1 VRVLIVDDHEVVRR
15 GVRSLL
21 ASQADLDICGE
32 AVDGRDAIA
41 KALELRPD
49 VITMD
54 ISMPNLNGLEATRE
68 IRRILPDTPVLIMSQ
83 HDVPEMMKQALD
95 AGATAYIVKSAISTQ
110 LITALDRVR
119 HHEPAPGLVFGSA
132 QANADAQEVLRRSA
146 ELESALRES
155 EERFRLTFEHAGV
168 GMAHVAVNG
177 EWLRVNRKLCD
188 IVGYSASELR
198 SMKFQDITHPDDLPA
213 DLAQSEKV
221 VHGEL
226 DDFVMEKRYIRKDG
240 SIVWVN
246 LTVAARRD
254 SNGQFMHY
262 VSVVE
267 DITGR
272 KQAEEQLL
280 QTKQDLQITAANL
293 ASEAEALDK
302 LNVCSSR
309 LWRMDNLEDGL
320 AEMLGAVIELVGA
333 DKGNIQLLDPRKRVL
348 TIAVQRGFHQDF
360 LDSFQ
365 EVAADDPTA
374 CGRSLRD
381 ASRIVVEDVE
391 TDALFAPIRDI
402 ARAAGFRAV
411 ISTPL
416 MGSDGQPLGVIST
429 HFAKPYRPS
438 RESLRRL
445 DLYVRQAADFIQRCH
460 TERALRQSEEHFRAI
475 IDTTPECVKVVARD
489 GTIVHMNA
497 SGLKMLEAESAESL
511 IGKNFYEMIAP
522 QDREKYRAFNERIC
536 AGEKGSL
543 DYDITNLRGGSRH
556 LETHAAPFRQ
566 PDGTLLHLAVTRDV
580 TRRREAEEALK
591 EAEFSGRLLQLQDE
605 ERRRIARELHDGAGQ
620 LLAAMSM
627 NASRISREQDKLS
640 ASAVH
645 ALRENM
651 QLIERISAEIRNL
664 SRLLHPPLL
673 DEVGLMSA
681 LSEYVAGFS
690 SRSNIQ
696 VKLEMPANWQPLP
709 RDYELS
715 LFRIV
720 QECLTNVHRHS
731 GSPTAVVRLVPT
743 RSEIVLEVTDQ
754 GHGMAAE
761 VQQKFSHGASAGVGL
776 RGMRERVRQIGGSL
790 EINSRSNGTTVLVVL
805 PLREQTQS
813 PLQ

>member
-1 VRVLIVDDHEVVRR
+1 MRVLIVDDHEVVRR

-21 ASQADLDICGE
+21 ASQTDLDICGE

-119 HHEPAPGLVFGSA
+119 HPEPAPGLVFGSA

-168 GMAHVAVNG
+168 GMAHVAASG
-177 EWLRVNRKLCD
+177 AWLRMNRKLCD
-188 IVGYSASELR
+188 IVGYSESELCN
-198 SMKFQDITHPDDLPA
+198 MKFQDITHPDDPPV
-213 DLAQSEKV
+213 DLAQSERVIK
-221 VHGEL
+221 GEL
-226 DDFVMEKRYIRKDG
+226 DDFAIEKRYIRKDG

-254 SNGQFMHY
+254 AKGQFMHY
-262 VSVVE
+262 VTVVE
-267 DITGR
+267 DITAR
-272 KQAEEQLL
+272 KHAEEQLL
-280 QTKQDLQITAANL
+280 QAKQDLQITAANL

-309 LWRMDNLEDGL
+309 LWRMDNLQDGL
-320 AEMLGAVIELVGA
+320 TEMLNAVIELVEA

-348 TIAVQRGFHQDF
+348 TIAAQHGFQQDF
-360 LDSFQ
+360 LDFYR
-365 EVAADDPTA
+365 EVSADDPTA

-381 ASRIVVEDVE
+381 GSRIIVEDVE
-391 TDALFAPIRDI
+391 TDSFFATLREV
-402 ARAAGFRAV
+402 ARAAGYRAV

-416 MGSDGQPLGVIST
+416 IGSDGEPLGVIST
-429 HFAKPYRPS
+429 HFSKPHRPS
-438 RESLRRL
+438 PESLRRL
-445 DLYVRQAADFIQRCH
+445 DLYVRQAADFIQRCR
-460 TERALRQSEEHFRAI
+460 TESALRQSEEHFRAI
-475 IDTTPECVKVVARD
+475 VDTTPECVKVISQD
-489 GTIVHMNA
+489 GTILHINA
-497 SGLKMLEAESAESL
+497 SGVKMLGTEAAEST
-511 IGKNFYEMIAP
+511 IGKDFYEMIAP
-522 QDREKYRAFNERIC
+522 HDREKYRVFNERIC
-536 AGEKGSL
+536 AGERGAL
-543 DYDITNLRGGSRH
+543 DYDIINLRSGIRH
-556 LETHAAPFRQ
+556 METHAAPFRQ
-566 PDGTLLHLAVTRDV
+566 PDGTLVHLAVTRDV
-580 TRRREAEEALK
+580 THRREAEEALK
-591 EAEFSGRLLQLQDE
+591 EAEFSGRLLRLQDE

-627 NASRISREQDKLS
+627 NTSKISREQEKLS
-640 ASAVH
+640 GTAGN
-645 ALRENM
+645 ALRENAE
-651 QLIERISAEIRNL
+651 LIERISTEIRNL

-673 DEVGLMSA
+673 DEVGLRSA
-681 LSEYVAGFS
+681 LNEYVAGFS
-690 SRSNIQ
+690 SRSNIR
-696 VKLEMPANWQPLP
+696 VNLEMPANWQPLP

-715 LFRIV
+715 VFRIV

-731 GSPTAVVRLVPT
+731 GSPTALVRLMPT
-743 RSEIVLEVTDQ
+743 QTEIILEVTDQ
-754 GHGMAAE
+754 GHGMELE

-776 RGMRERVRQIGGSL
+776 RGMRERVRQLGGSL
-790 EINSRSNGTTVLVVL
+790 EINSRPDGTTVLAVL
-805 PLREQTQS
+805 PLGENVQS
-813 PLQ
+813 AP

>member
-21 ASQADLDICGE
+21 ASQTDLDICGE

-119 HHEPAPGLVFGSA
+119 HPEPAPGLVFGSA
-132 QANADAQEVLRRSA
+132 QANADAEEVLRRSA

-168 GMAHVAVNG
+168 GMAHVAASG
-177 EWLRVNRKLCD
+177 AWLRMNRKLCD
-188 IVGYSASELR
+188 IVGYSESELCN
-198 SMKFQDITHPDDLPA
+198 MKFQDITHPDDLPV
-213 DLAQSEKV
+213 DLAQSERVIK
-221 VHGEL
+221 GEL
-226 DDFVMEKRYIRKDG
+226 DDFAIEKRYIRKDG

-254 SNGQFMHY
+254 AKGQFMHY
-262 VSVVE
+262 VTVVE
-267 DITGR
+267 DITAR
-272 KQAEEQLL
+272 KHAEEQLL
-280 QTKQDLQITAANL
+280 QAKQDLQITAANL

-309 LWRMDNLEDGL
+309 LWRMDNLQDGL
-320 AEMLGAVIELVGA
+320 TEMLNAVIELVEA

-348 TIAVQRGFHQDF
+348 TIAAQHGFQQDF
-360 LDSFQ
+360 LDFYR
-365 EVAADDPTA
+365 EVSADDPTA

-381 ASRIVVEDVE
+381 GSRIIVEDVE
-391 TDALFAPIRDI
+391 TDSFFATLREV
-402 ARAAGFRAV
+402 ARAAGYRAV

-416 MGSDGQPLGVIST
+416 IGSDGEPLGVIST
-429 HFAKPYRPS
+429 HFSKPHRPS
-438 RESLRRL
+438 PESLRRL
-445 DLYVRQAADFIQRCH
+445 DLYVRQAADFIQRCR
-460 TERALRQSEEHFRAI
+460 TESALRQSEEHFRAI
-475 IDTTPECVKVVARD
+475 VDTTPECVKVISQD
-489 GTIVHMNA
+489 GTILHINA
-497 SGLKMLEAESAESL
+497 SGVKMLGTEAAEST
-511 IGKNFYEMIAP
+511 IGKDFYEMIAP
-522 QDREKYRAFNERIC
+522 HDREKYRVFNERIC
-536 AGEKGSL
+536 AGERGAL
-543 DYDITNLRGGSRH
+543 DYDIINLRSGIRH
-556 LETHAAPFRQ
+556 METHAAPFRQ
-566 PDGTLLHLAVTRDV
+566 PDGTLVHLAVTRDV
-580 TRRREAEEALK
+580 THRREAEEALK
-591 EAEFSGRLLQLQDE
+591 EAEFSGRLLRLQDE

-627 NASRISREQDKLS
+627 NTSKISREQEKLS
-640 ASAVH
+640 GTAGN
-645 ALRENM
+645 ALRENAE
-651 QLIERISAEIRNL
+651 LIERISTEIRNL

-673 DEVGLMSA
+673 DEVGLRSA
-681 LSEYVAGFS
+681 LNEYVAGFS
-690 SRSNIQ
+690 SRSNIR
-696 VKLEMPANWQPLP
+696 VNLEMPANWQPLP

-715 LFRIV
+715 VFRIV

-731 GSPTAVVRLVPT
+731 GSPTALVRLMPT
-743 RSEIVLEVTDQ
+743 QTEIILEVTDQ
-754 GHGMAAE
+754 GHGMELE

-776 RGMRERVRQIGGSL
+776 RGMRERVRQLGGSL
-790 EINSRSNGTTVLVVL
+790 EINSRPDGTTVLAVL
-805 PLREQTQS
+805 PLGENVQS
-813 PLQ
+813 AP